1 MCLNCLSYLSNGF
14 GISHSQ
20 IVSLPVA
27 KYIPFSALLK
37 SSVISAAAFG
47 LYMPLH
53 LKMLAMNFCIL
64 FVRLK

>member
-20 IVSLPVA
+20 IVSTPVA
-27 KYIPFSALLK
+27 KYIPFSALPK